1 VLRNLDNYLEKWR
14 HYRTLVGL
22 HGRIHGRIA
31 TPAMNASHLSNLGL
45 CHHSLG
51 EYRRAIDL
59 YTEALAIARET
70 GYRQSESARLG
81 NLGLCYYN
89 LGEYQRAIDLCTQAL
104 AIAREIGYRQVEA
117 NALGNIGRAWL
128 ASGDANQAA
137 AMLAQAVSIADTI
150 GAVEPALEAR
160 SWLAWAHLPLGD
172 AAAALAVTTVERE
185 LTFPLEEPA
194 MHMFQGLALLEL
206 DRLDES
212 VQALTEALAAADGL
226 LALADRN
233 VAALGA
239 RALALSCPAVV
250 TSDQARAA
258 EAAEAFARARAVT
271 RAPGVVADTRRLLG
285 IITAHDQ
292 AGLLTATGC
301 GSGW

>member
-1 VLRNLDNYLEKWR
+1 
-14 HYRTLVGL
+14 
-22 HGRIHGRIA
+22 
-31 TPAMNASHLSNLGL
+31 
-45 CHHSLG
+45 
-51 EYRRAIDL
+51 
-59 YTEALAIARET
+59 
-70 GYRQSESARLG
+70 
-81 NLGLCYYN
+81 
-89 LGEYQRAIDLCTQAL
+89 
-104 AIAREIGYRQVEA
+104 
-117 NALGNIGRAWL
+117 
-128 ASGDANQAA
+128 
-137 AMLAQAVSIADTI
+137 
-150 GAVEPALEAR
+150 
-160 SWLAWAHLPLGD
+160 
-172 AAAALAVTTVERE
+172 
-185 LTFPLEEPA
+185 
-194 MHMFQGLALLEL
+194 MFQGLALLEL

-212 VQALTEALAAADGL
+212 VQALTQALAAADGL

-239 RALALSCPAVV
+239 LALSCLAVV

>member
-1 VLRNLDNYLEKWR
+1 VLRNLDNYLEKWG
-14 HYRTLVGL
+14 HYGTLVGL

-128 ASGDANQAA
+128 ASGDTNQAA

-160 SWLAWAHLPLGD
+160 SWLAWAHLQLGD

-185 LTFPLEEPA
+185 LTFLPEEPA

-239 RALALSCPAVV
+239 RALALSCLAVV

-285 IITAHDQ
+285 IITAHDH

-301 GSGW
+301 GSEW

>member
-1 VLRNLDNYLEKWR
+1 VSIG
-14 HYRTLVGL
+14 GL
-22 HGRIHGRIA
+22 LTCKPKHWPSPGK
-31 TPAMNASHLSNLGL
+31 
-45 CHHSLG
+45 
-51 EYRRAIDL
+51 
-59 YTEALAIARET
+59 T

-160 SWLAWAHLPLGD
+160 SWLAWAHLQLGD

-185 LTFPLEEPA
+185 LTFPPEGPA

-212 VQALTEALAAADGL
+212 VQALTEALAAAYGL

-239 RALALSCPAVV
+239 RALALSCLAVV